1 MHKDLF
7 DIRDF
12 EFFKNKNIFSG
23 SVNKYNY
30 KIIPNDENFD
40 VYAWLG
46 DFCLDKSEN
55 AIKATFPFT
64 DEGLEQTVMW
74 IKQQYKIL

>member
-1 MHKDLF
+1 MSQDLF

-23 SVNKYNY
+23 SVNNYNY
-30 KIIPNDENFD
+30 KIIPNGENFD

-46 DFCLDKSEN
+46 GLCLDKSEN
-55 AIKATFPFT
+55 AIKTTFPFT
-64 DEGLEQTVMW
+64 DEGLNQTVEW
-74 IKQQYKIL
+74 IKNQYKIL